1 MITYR
6 KKHLNALD
14 ERTQLLTEVV
24 KHLHSIKLFA
34 YEPMFEER
42 IASKR
47 KEEAGWVMRMST
59 CNAIADAIGVCMP
72 AVAAVG
78 ESLRLWPVRVC
89 VSKKK
94 DHG

>member
-6 KKHLNALD
+6 KKHLDALD
-14 ERTQLLTEVV
+14 TRTQLLTEVV

-42 IASKR
+42 IAKHR

-72 AVAAVG
+72 AVASVG
-78 ESLRLWPVRVC
+78 ASFTMVPVNQL
-89 VSKKK
+89 KY
-94 DHG
+94 